1 MKEEDFDLSV
11 SEFDSG
17 VYLSTSM
24 DLVEATQLVKEIL
37 HNKQFADR
45 CAKDGLLTYDR
56 KCNEIKQLVKSMDLQ
71 YIIDDIFCMNDQ
83 VASSHRLEQGRKL
96 EALKKLVDKK

>member
-1 MKEEDFDLSV
+1 MNEDDFDLSV

-24 DLVEATQLVKEIL
+24 DLVEATQLAKEIL

-45 CAKDGLLTYDR
+45 CAKDGVLTYDR
-56 KCNEIKQLVKSMDLQ
+56 ECNELRQLVKSLDLQ
-71 YIIDDIFCMNDQ
+71 YIIDDIFCMQEQ
-83 VASSHRLEQGRKL
+83 VEAPNRLKQGRKL
-96 EALKKLVDKK
+96 EELKKFLEKI